1 VLAALWAGAK
11 MRAVTATDM
20 NLYSSRSHTIFTIGI
35 ERGGSAASG
44 PGSDCGSNGGGY
56 SSGGTAATFSKL
68 CLVDLAGS
76 EKVRHPTCTH

>member
-1 VLAALWAGAK
+1 

-56 SSGGTAATFSKL
+56 SSGTAATFSKL

-76 EKVRHPTCTH
+76 EKVRHSCTLNANTCIVCKMQW